1 MERNKIEHT
10 TMLVEIPSSLMKE
23 INRFLVEKA
32 DGESTQGMKK
42 ILVINGIYSF
52 LIDHNWKISNSASKD
67 CVNIIDNARFEH

>member
-10 TMLVEIPSSLMKE
+10 TMLVEIPLSLMKE
-23 INRFLVEKA
+23 INKFLVEKA

-52 LIDHNWKISNSASKD
+52 LIDHDWKIDNGASKD
-67 CVNIIDNARFEH
+67 CINIIDNARIKL